1 MCIFYCISITLIVF
15 YFVKFMLT
23 FTLFCFACLNNSVFY
38 ASVDECED
46 DEEEVSI
53 ANRDC

>member
-1 MCIFYCISITLIVF
+1 
-15 YFVKFMLT
+15 MLT

-53 ANRDC
+53 ADRDCGDCT